1 MTQHCQDDSFWGQ
14 NAELYYYLCRMKRAK
29 YSTVEDG
36 AMLTTASFMHFPLM
50 MIVVLNH
57 IYISGLKLGA
67 GVDAFVVG
75 SYTLSKIVGNM
86 AVPCFF
92 FISGY
97 LFFRNVESLS
107 VKLYCDKLR
116 RRVRTLLQP
125 YLLWNILI
133 LALYAI
139 GQMAFLSLFSGA
151 NTKIADYSVAEWA
164 QAFWCVEGTQSPI
177 NPPLWYI
184 RDLMVMVVLSPI
196 LYCLMKNRVV
206 GALFLC
212 VMLAL
217 AMVDVVPLVWLQPR
231 YILLFGLGAWGALHG
246 LPQLR
251 FRGWVALLAALAC
264 GAGVV
269 GFFMTKGAVQYAIF
283 QATILVGASLLLYTS
298 RYLAVVRGWRVPKL
312 LNRSYFF
319 IYLFHYIP
327 LALMM
332 RVLRKVVEPTTNVE
346 YFAIY
351 FGCFIA
357 IVMLSVGLFWVLQK
371 IAPKITAFML
381 GNRV

>member
-14 NAELYYYLCRMKRAK
+14 NAELYYYLCRMERAK

-116 RRVRTLLQP
+116 RRVQTLLQP
-125 YLLWNILI
+125 YLLWNLLI

-139 GQMAFLSLFSGA
+139 GQMAFPSLFSGA

-184 RDLMVMVVLSPI
+184 RDLMVMVVLSPL
-196 LYCLMKNRVV
+196 LYCLMKNRVA

-217 AMVDVVPLVWLQPR
+217 AMVNYMPIVWLQPR
-231 YILLFGLGAWGALHG
+231 FILPFGLGVWGALHG

-251 FRGWVALLAALAC
+251 FRGWVALIAVLLC

-269 GFFMTKGAVQYAIF
+269 GFFMTEGALKYAIL

-351 FGCFIA
+351 FGSFIA

-371 IAPKITAFML
+371 IAPKTTAFML

>member
-1 MTQHCQDDSFWGQ
+1 M
-14 NAELYYYLCRMKRAK
+14 ERAK

-107 VKLYCDKLR
+107 VRLYCDKLR
-116 RRVRTLLQP
+116 RRVQTLLQP
-125 YLLWNILI
+125 YLLWNLLI

-139 GQMAFLSLFSGA
+139 GQMAFPSLFSGA

-184 RDLMVMVVLSPI
+184 RDLMVMVVLSPL

-217 AMVDVVPLVWLQPR
+217 AMVNYMPIVWLQPR
-231 YILLFGLGAWGALHG
+231 FILPFGLGVWGALHG

-251 FRGWVALLAALAC
+251 FRGWVALIAVLLC

-269 GFFMTKGAVQYAIF
+269 GFFMTEGALKYAIL

-351 FGCFIA
+351 FGSFIA
-357 IVMLSVGLFWVLQK
+357 IVVLSVGLFWALQK
-371 IAPKITAFML
+371 IAPKTTAFML

>member
-1 MTQHCQDDSFWGQ
+1 MTRACQDDSFLGQ
-14 NAELYYYLCRMKRAK
+14 NAELYYYLCRMKREK
-29 YSTVEDG
+29 WSTIDDG
-36 AMLTTASFMHFPLM
+36 AMLTTAAFMHFPLM

-57 IYISGLKLGA
+57 IYISGLRLGM
-67 GVDAFVVG
+67 GVDEFVVG
-75 SYTLSKIVGNM
+75 SYALSKIVGNM

-97 LFFRNVESLS
+97 LFFRNMESLS
-107 VKLYCDKLR
+107 VKLYCEKLR
-116 RRVRTLLQP
+116 RRVQTLLRP
-125 YLLWNILI
+125 YLLWNLLI
-133 LALYAI
+133 IALYAI
-139 GQMAFLSLFSGA
+139 GQAVVPSLFSGA
-151 NTKIADYSVAEWA
+151 NTKIADYSLAEWA
-164 QAFWCVEGTQSPI
+164 QAFWVVDKTQSPI

-196 LYCLMKNRVV
+196 LYWLMKNRVV

-251 FRGWVALLAALAC
+251 FRGWVALLAALVC
-264 GAGVV
+264 GAGMV
-269 GFFMTKGAVQYAIF
+269 GFFMTKGAVQYAIL
-283 QATILVGASLLLYTS
+283 QATILVGAFLLLYLS
-298 RYLAVVRGWRVPKL
+298 HYVAVVRGWRVPKL
-312 LNRSYFF
+312 LDRSYFF

-332 RVLRKVVEPTTNVE
+332 RVLRKVVVPTTNLE
-346 YFAIY
+346 FFAIY
-351 FGCFIA
+351 FGSFIA
-357 IVMLSVGLFWVLQK
+357 IVLLSVGLFWALQK
-371 IAPKITAFML
+371 IAPKATAFML

>member
-29 YSTVEDG
+29 YSTIEDG

-125 YLLWNILI
+125 YLLWNLLI

-139 GQMAFLSLFSGA
+139 GQMAFPSLFSGA

-184 RDLMVMVVLSPI
+184 RDLMVMVVLSPL

-217 AMVDVVPLVWLQPR
+217 AMVNYMPIVWLQPR
-231 YILLFGLGAWGALHG
+231 FILPFGLGVWGALHG

-251 FRGWVALLAALAC
+251 FRGWVALIAVLLC

-269 GFFMTKGAVQYAIF
+269 GFFMTEGALKYAIL

-332 RVLRKVVEPTTNVE
+332 RVLRKVVEPTTNME

-351 FGCFIA
+351 FGSFIA

>member
-125 YLLWNILI
+125 YLLWNLLI

-139 GQMAFLSLFSGA
+139 GQMAFPSLFSGA

-184 RDLMVMVVLSPI
+184 RDLMVMVVLSPL

-217 AMVDVVPLVWLQPR
+217 AMVNYMPIVWLQPR
-231 YILLFGLGAWGALHG
+231 FILPFGLGVWGALHG

-251 FRGWVALLAALAC
+251 FRGWVALIAVLLC

-269 GFFMTKGAVQYAIF
+269 GFFMTEGALKYAIL

-332 RVLRKVVEPTTNVE
+332 RVLRKVVEPTTNME

-351 FGCFIA
+351 FGSFIA

>member
-116 RRVRTLLQP
+116 RRVQTLLQP
-125 YLLWNILI
+125 YLLWNLLI

-139 GQMAFLSLFSGA
+139 GQMAFPSLFSGA

-184 RDLMVMVVLSPI
+184 RDLMVMVVLSPL

-217 AMVDVVPLVWLQPR
+217 AMVNYMPIVWLQPR
-231 YILLFGLGAWGALHG
+231 FILPFGLGVWGALHG

-251 FRGWVALLAALAC
+251 FRGWVALIAVLLC

-269 GFFMTKGAVQYAIF
+269 GFFMTEGALKYAIL

-351 FGCFIA
+351 FGSFIA

>member
-107 VKLYCDKLR
+107 VRLYCDKLR
-116 RRVRTLLQP
+116 RRVQTLLQP

-139 GQMAFLSLFSGA
+139 GQMAFPSLFSGA

-184 RDLMVMVVLSPI
+184 RDLMVMVVLSPL

-217 AMVDVVPLVWLQPR
+217 AMVNYMPIVWLQPR
-231 YILLFGLGAWGALHG
+231 FILPFGLGVWGALHG

-251 FRGWVALLAALAC
+251 FRGWVALIAALVC
-264 GAGVV
+264 GAGIV
-269 GFFMTKGAVQYAIF
+269 GFFMTKGALKYAIL

-351 FGCFIA
+351 FGSFIA
-357 IVMLSVGLFWVLQK
+357 IVMLSVGLFWALQK